1 MWDVGSPH
9 DLSLHGSQS
18 DPTIYMMLHGVTQQR
33 IKILKVNLHGCTLAL
48 ALSENNL
55 SEICQVMKEKGLGSR
70 IALQRSTVEERLC
83 VMKFWR

>member
-1 MWDVGSPH
+1 MVLRSRGLRSSINE
-9 DLSLHGSQS
+9 L
-18 DPTIYMMLHGVTQQR
+18 IYMV
-33 IKILKVNLHGCTLAL
+33 

-55 SEICQVMKEKGLGSR
+55 SEICQVMKEKGFGSR